1 MTGETKKMK
10 NFKTLFAALTLTMVL
25 AFGTNMASAGLLI
38 SDFTGGSGDPCQP
51 TETVDSVTGIIV
63 LGFTGL
69 LISDFAETSTPPAVD
84 CGIIVLG

>member
-1 MTGETKKMK
+1 MK
-10 NFKTLFAALTLTMVL
+10 NFKKLFAALTLTVVL
-25 AFGTNMASAGLLI
+25 AFGTNLASAGLLI
-38 SDFTGGSGDPCQP
+38 SDFTGGSGDPCTQP

-69 LISDFAETSTPPAVD
+69 LISDFADTNTPPVD

>member
-1 MTGETKKMK
+1 MK

-51 TETVDSVTGIIV
+51 VETVDSITGIIV

-69 LISDFAETSTPPAVD
+69 LISDFAETSTPPVD